1 MTANLSIRLLLVT
14 TAVLAAVGLLDAAF
28 GRNWDLVVV
37 FCLVLVVQVALWAR
51 LSWGRTS
58 VAVRRD
64 LVFWLRERAV
74 AGGESV
80 EHVADRAIGAYR
92 AGLVGDPDEP

>member
-1 MTANLSIRLLLVT
+1 MVFGL
-14 TAVLAAVGLLDAAF
+14 VLA
-28 GRNWDLVVV
+28 
-37 FCLVLVVQVALWAR
+37 VQVALWAR

-58 VAVRRD
+58 VPVRRD

-74 AGGESV
+74 AAGEPV

-92 AGLVGDPDEP
+92 AGLVADPDD